1 MTGSGLYAERKSKAA
16 GVTVTRSPTV
26 RIGMFAGVVRML
38 VLIALPVVVAVVSLL
53 AGADIGSGKW
63 VSGRT
68 LLIAVSWLATLAWP
82 TGPDCRRR
90 SCRSDEARARIQKR
104 IGGVADG
111 SSEAGS
117 RSGPGAGSADR
128 GGAGSG
134 ASVTTE

>member
-1 MTGSGLYAERKSKAA
+1 
-16 GVTVTRSPTV
+16 TRSPIV
-26 RIGMFAGVVRML
+26 RIGMSAGVVRML
-38 VLIALPVVVAVVSLL
+38 ALIALPALVAVVPLL
-53 AGADIGSGKW
+53 ACGDIGGGKW
-63 VSGRT
+63 VSAGT

-117 RSGPGAGSADR
+117 RSGPGAWSADR

-134 ASVTTE
+134 ASVTT